1 MSGHDVP
8 AEGFELQLGQR
19 PPDDRGRCLGRS
31 GAGQLAFRGER
42 DAGDASASIPGRL
55 ADEQELRCGVPLE
68 VVAEA
73 VSPQRGSVA
82 LAIEVERR
90 ADAGGGESSDEPFG
104 IHGVTMLMRVRG
116 CVAAFAAAA
125 IGVCVSSAQAAP
137 PQGFQTDAAF
147 AASYASRGVSGVV
160 ATAQH
165 VSCYAPQV
173 LYTGSLG
180 PSQGYPDGG
189 ATPCAGSATT
199 GESVGPF
206 PTQSAAN
213 PPLRAKDFSESDIHV
228 DPTNSRHVVAIS
240 KWFVNV
246 EGYNHLTGFYESF
259 DGGVTWPQQG
269 HVPGYEG
276 WTDNTDPVGA
286 FDPWGNFYVAV
297 LAYMF
302 DYLPSGSHRF
312 AADNVNPARPRSVRG
327 IAVRP
332 RGATTPATWNTV
344 RNGALDTTAQTPF
357 NGAFTFDKQWIAIDT
372 NRRSKHFGRVY
383 VSWAIGADDNSLRIF
398 LSYAD
403 ARPNGTHTNWSRPR
417 RVLAQADGIAD
428 NGSLPRVTPD
438 GRVWLAMSSAR
449 RSGAPYT
456 MSFASSRNGGRTWT
470 KRRLIVRHQVNGYRN
485 TTFRAAFGEAFDVG
499 TRKVGRFYPLYA
511 VYEAASGG
519 VTRLFIRG
527 SFDGGLHWR
536 TPLQV
541 NDSRTA
547 ADALQPNVAVAPN
560 GGIVVAFYDRRL
572 PCATRDTPEAT
583 VAGLLFDPR
592 SPYGRANY
600 CINAAAQF
608 YTVALKPLG
617 HNIRLSP
624 HTWDPQLSSPR
635 PECICSDSSFIG
647 DYFGVEIRGG
657 FAYTTSVETYNAA
670 GENPGYHQQQLV
682 SKLTPP

>member
-1 MSGHDVP
+1 M
-8 AEGFELQLGQR
+8 
-19 PPDDRGRCLGRS
+19 
-31 GAGQLAFRGER
+31 
-42 DAGDASASIPGRL
+42 
-55 ADEQELRCGVPLE
+55 
-68 VVAEA
+68 
-73 VSPQRGSVA
+73 
-82 LAIEVERR
+82 
-90 ADAGGGESSDEPFG
+90 
-104 IHGVTMLMRVRG
+104 
-116 CVAAFAAAA
+116 
-125 IGVCVSSAQAAP
+125 
-137 PQGFQTDAAF
+137 
-147 AASYASRGVSGVV
+147 
-160 ATAQH
+160 
-165 VSCYAPQV
+165 
-173 LYTGSLG
+173 
-180 PSQGYPDGG
+180 
-189 ATPCAGSATT
+189 
-199 GESVGPF
+199 
-206 PTQSAAN
+206 
-213 PPLRAKDFSESDIHV
+213 
-228 DPTNSRHVVAIS
+228 
-240 KWFVNV
+240 
-246 EGYNHLTGFYESF
+246 
-259 DGGVTWPQQG
+259 
-269 HVPGYEG
+269 
-276 WTDNTDPVGA
+276 
-286 FDPWGNFYVAV
+286 
-297 LAYMF
+297 
-302 DYLPSGSHRF
+302 
-312 AADNVNPARPRSVRG
+312 
-327 IAVRP
+327 
-332 RGATTPATWNTV
+332 
-344 RNGALDTTAQTPF
+344 DTTAQTPF

-647 DYFGVEIRGG
+647 DYFGVDIRGG
-657 FAYTTSVETYNAA
+657 FAYTTSVETYNA

>member
-269 HVPGYEG
+269 HLPGYEG

-302 DYLPSGSHRF
+302 DYLPSGSPWL
-312 AADNVNPARPRSVRG
+312 AADNATRALPRPALGLAGRPR
-327 IAVRP
+327 A
-332 RGATTPATWNTV
+332 ATTPATWNTV